1 MVKAPLN
8 DFYPRPPGGG
18 RLSNTAARRDD
29 ATQFLSTPS
38 GWRATAH
45 HSTPAPSCRYF
56 YPRPPGG
63 GRRKQDSYED
73 LANRFLSTPSGWRAT
88 TRGSQWPPAYAIS
101 IHALRVEGDCLTSI
115 SCSAEGGFLST
126 PSGWRATAMDMR
138 KFSAAGVISIHA
150 LRVEG
155 DLTTLCCFPQSLH
168 FYPRPPGGGRQDLLH
183 IKCAL
188 KPFLSTPSG
197 WRATVAN
204 NSSIRRGRFLSTPS
218 GWRATGA
225 ISTDNCIKFIS
236 IHALRVEG
244 DLTSV
249 SATVSS
255 GSISIHALRVEG
267 DFFGISRALVSVQF
281 LSTPSGWRA
290 TDRLA
295 KVQKPFFISIHAL
308 RVEGDL

>member
-1 MVKAPLN
+1 MEGDTAKALTSSTTT
-8 DFYPRPPGGG
+8 
-18 RLSNTAARRDD
+18 L
-29 ATQFLSTPS
+29 FLSTPS
-38 GWRATAH
+38 GWRATGTGLLEQH
-45 HSTPAPSCRYF
+45 
-56 YPRPPGG
+56 
-63 GRRKQDSYED
+63 SYE
-73 LANRFLSTPSGWRAT
+73 
-88 TRGSQWPPAYAIS
+88 
-101 IHALRVEGDCLTSI
+101 
-115 SCSAEGGFLST
+115 
-126 PSGWRATAMDMR
+126 
-138 KFSAAGVISIHA
+138 ISIHA

-290 TDRLA
+290 TTGTYSYTLA
-295 KVQKPFFISIHAL
+295 PTDFYPRPPGGGRRSKRFCCERSTQNFYPRPPGGGRQGARHRCCIIHDFYP
-308 RVEGDL
+308 RPPGGGRR